1 MWARV
6 SAGRWGHP
14 GPPSMP
20 ACLCTHMRRE
30 RLTVGG
36 HPVPGVGDWPPPAP
50 PTGARQRAG
59 LRAAGGRVALP
70 GKVGCGGGSRRPPE
84 EAPAFP
90 IRKHI
95 LWASGRYLLQLATPS
110 SSPKTASKTTISSLP
125 RDGEDAGARHT
136 HTHAPPLPS
145 AFQAQL
151 LCGRGAG
158 RGSDPPPTAPRRP
171 APRLPRSGPESGQPR
186 ALPPRL
192 PVGFCSLQP
201 PPPRKTAH
209 SGLGALAAASVCPP
223 GWEALASAQAWRCSR
238 CRRPGKGPAR
248 RAPSHL
254 PPGPSRHRRRA

>member
-6 SAGRWGHP
+6 SAGRWGRP

-20 ACLCTHMRRE
+20 ACLCTHMRGE

-36 HPVPGVGDWPPPAP
+36 HPVPRVGDWPPPAP
-50 PTGARQRAG
+50 STGARQTAG
-59 LRAAGGRVALP
+59 PRAAGGRVALP

-145 AFQAQL
+145 ALQAQL

-158 RGSDPPPTAPRRP
+158 RGSDPPPAAPCRP

-186 ALPPRL
+186 APASPAC
-192 PVGFCSLQP
+192 GFL
-201 PPPRKTAH
+201 
-209 SGLGALAAASVCPP
+209 LAAASAPQEDGALRTRGSRCCLCVPP
-223 GWEALASAQAWRCSR
+223 GMGGPGLGAGLALLQVQEA
-238 CRRPGKGPAR
+238 G
-248 RAPSHL
+248 
-254 PPGPSRHRRRA
+254 